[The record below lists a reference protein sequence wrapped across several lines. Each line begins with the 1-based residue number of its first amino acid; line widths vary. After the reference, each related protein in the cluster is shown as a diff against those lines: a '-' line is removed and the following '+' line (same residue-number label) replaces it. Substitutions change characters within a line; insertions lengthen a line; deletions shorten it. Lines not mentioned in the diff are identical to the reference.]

1 MDTLETERLRLRPFS
16 LDDVDAYYAGISSDA
31 DVMRYLPGGQPRQRA
46 DSQWVIGY
54 FMRHAELHGFGV
66 WAVEEQASR
75 ALIGHAG
82 LEYIP
87 GAEEVEI
94 AYTFAKAYWGRGYA
108 TEAAAA
114 TISYGFGALNLPEIF
129 GLAFPQ
135 NTASQNV
142 MRKIGM
148 ESQGMTHEYYGLE
161 LACYHLT
168 REHYFAAQKESAPHD
183 Q

>member
-1 MDTLETERLRLRPFS
+1 MESLETDRLRLRPFR

-31 DVMRYLPGGQPRQRA
+31 DVMRYLPGGQPRHRS
-46 DSQWVIGY
+46 DSQWVINY

-66 WAVEEQASR
+66 WAVDEKASG

-94 AYTFAKAYWGRGYA
+94 AYTLAKVYWGRGYA

-114 TISYGFGALNLPEIF
+114 ALCFGFETLNLPEVY
-129 GLAFPQ
+129 GLAFPP
-135 NTASQNV
+135 NSASQNV

-148 ESQGMTHEYYGLE
+148 ESQGVTQRYYGLE
-161 LACYHLT
+161 LACFHLT
-168 REHYFAAQKESAPHD
+168 REVYLAAHKGDVP
-183 Q
+183 

>member
-1 MDTLETERLRLRPFS
+1 MIETLETERLRLRPFT

-31 DVMRYLPGGQPRQRA
+31 DVMRYLPGGQPRQRS
-46 DSQWVIGY
+46 DSQWVISY

-66 WAVEEQASR
+66 WAVEEKASG

-87 GAEEVEI
+87 GAEEVEV
-94 AYTFAKAYWGRGYA
+94 AYTLAKASWGRGYA

-114 TISYGFGALNLPEIF
+114 SLSYGFEALNLAAIY
-129 GLAFPQ
+129 GLAFPE
-135 NTASQNV
+135 NIASQNV

-148 ESQGMTHEYYGLE
+148 EAQGVTDRYYGLE

-168 REHYFAAQKESAPHD
+168 CEAYFAAQDGDAT
-183 Q
+183 